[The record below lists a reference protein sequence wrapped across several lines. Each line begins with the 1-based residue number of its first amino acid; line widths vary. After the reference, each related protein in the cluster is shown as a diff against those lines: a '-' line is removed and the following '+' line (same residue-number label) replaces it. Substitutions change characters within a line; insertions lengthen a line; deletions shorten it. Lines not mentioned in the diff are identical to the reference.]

1 MRIVNADTRKIS
13 SSGIHSNSGRTSA
26 MLRAKKVSTQ
36 KNTKRQTAR
45 KTPMKMSAAS
55 DAKNAAISLRAPCQM
70 LRMGRPLPIAAG
82 GDLRKDRLDVALLR
96 AQPEQGIAILLN
108 GARDPHDHPPGTV
121 A

>member
-1 MRIVNADTRKIS
+1 
-13 SSGIHSNSGRTSA
+13 

-55 DAKNAAISLRAPCQM
+55 DEKNAAISLRATCQM
-70 LRMGRPLPIAAG
+70 LRMGRLLRIAAG

-96 AQPEQGIAILLN
+96 APPEQGIARSEARRVGKE
-108 GARDPHDHPPGTV
+108 GASTCKSRGSPV
-121 A
+121 Q

>member
-1 MRIVNADTRKIS
+1 
-13 SSGIHSNSGRTSA
+13 

-55 DAKNAAISLRAPCQM
+55 DEKNAAISLRATCQM
-70 LRMGRPLPIAAG
+70 LRMGRLLRIAAG

-96 AQPEQGIAILLN
+96 AQLEQGMALLVN
-108 GARDPHDHPPGTV
+108 GARDPRGDLAGIV
-121 A
+121 AVRSEGRRVGKGCVSTCRSRWSP